1 VKPLAPS
8 KKRSHFSPYTS
19 SWKLDLS
26 PSTSASLV
34 AKPLYSSV
42 NSPLSE
48 KQTASTESQRCRGA
62 SPPPKD
68 RDSDPEGAA
77 LGGGVW
83 PHPRSNLDPERD
95 PPPFAS
101 NPSGRNAAPLQAIPR
116 GLGGQSGSPANG
128 GSKKTPWG
136 AGHLSTPQV
145 LRPRRRLFGGGRPLA
160 ESLVLEAAKLFLE
173 PLPLVGAS
181 TIATLPP
188 ENAVEL
194 GGDSPQGYSEQRS
207 CAHSSKV
214 PCLPLCSHDATS
226 VSPTFLS
233 VSAPLM
239 PLAIMQSIAAWKA
252 ASSLGSPS
260 MTANL

>member
-1 VKPLAPS
+1 VEVKPLAPS

-95 PPPFAS
+95 PGRGRRL
-101 NPSGRNAAPLQAIPR
+101 PSSALGRATCHEFPNVR
-116 GLGGQSGSPANG
+116 N
-128 GSKKTPWG
+128 
-136 AGHLSTPQV
+136 HLSEFVGLPRLWMERHHNWRFEERALLWTPDPQETDTF
-145 LRPRRRLFGGGRPLA
+145 PG
-160 ESLVLEAAKLFLE
+160 
-173 PLPLVGAS
+173 
-181 TIATLPP
+181 
-188 ENAVEL
+188 VE
-194 GGDSPQGYSEQRS
+194 
-207 CAHSSKV
+207 
-214 PCLPLCSHDATS
+214 
-226 VSPTFLS
+226 
-233 VSAPLM
+233 
-239 PLAIMQSIAAWKA
+239 
-252 ASSLGSPS
+252 
-260 MTANL
+260 